1 MENVIGAGRK
11 ISIKIGPNK
20 IYNSWGAVEAE
31 STDQQIN
38 IVNRKIYQAMA
49 GYHACIQHLN

>member
-1 MENVIGAGRK
+1 MKYTTVGEQLKQKAVIH
-11 ISIKIGPNK
+11 
-20 IYNSWGAVEAE
+20 AE
-31 STDQQIN
+31 CTDQQIN